1 MFRAVAGQPKSGRIR
16 RPQWVESGLM
26 CRLPRSSPDG
36 YLGIMTPYVFQ
47 DRFGQGEFIKV
58 VASVTLLA
66 TGDGG
71 RTGPIRG
78 SYRPNHNFF
87 GPGNRE
93 MTIGFIDLPEGVE
106 VLPGQ
111 SIETPISFWSWPRL
125 AAEIHAGSEWTIQ
138 EGAKVVGF
146 GKVLEVI
153 GSPT

>member
-1 MFRAVAGQPKSGRIR
+1 MLRSPVEPT
-16 RPQWVESGLM
+16 VESG
-26 CRLPRSSPDG
+26 RSPEVGKRTFSGLPGSPPDC
-36 YLGIMTPYVFQ
+36 YLGFMTPYVFQ
-47 DRFGQGEFIKV
+47 DRFGQGEVIKV
-58 VASVTLLA
+58 LASVTLLA

-87 GPGNRE
+87 GADNCE
-93 MTIGFIDLPEGVE
+93 MTVGFIDLPEGIE
-106 VLPGQ
+106 LLPGQ

-153 GSPT
+153 DCPT

>member
-1 MFRAVAGQPKSGRIR
+1 
-16 RPQWVESGLM
+16 M
-26 CRLPRSSPDG
+26 CGLPRSSPDC
-36 YLGIMTPYVFQ
+36 YLGMMTPYVFQ
-47 DRFGQGEFIKV
+47 DRFEQGEFIKV
-58 VASVTLLA
+58 VASVTLFA

-87 GPGNRE
+87 GPENRE

-106 VLPGQ
+106 LLPGQ

-138 EGAKVVGF
+138 EGPKVVGF

-153 GSPT
+153 DSQT

>member
-1 MFRAVAGQPKSGRIR
+1 MCGLLRSG
-16 RPQWVESGLM
+16 PG
-26 CRLPRSSPDG
+26 C
-36 YLGIMTPYVFQ
+36 YTGIMKAHVLQ
-47 DRFGQGEFIKV
+47 DRFEQGEVIKV
-58 VASVTLLA
+58 VGSVTLLA

-87 GPGNRE
+87 GPDNRE
-93 MTIGFIDLPEGVE
+93 MTIGSIDLQEGVE
-106 VLPGQ
+106 LLPGQ

-138 EGAKVVGF
+138 EGPKVVGF

-153 GSPT
+153 ESPD